1 MKLIFAAL
9 IFAFSAQSFAQSLGE
24 TTRSIRARGMGGVLV
39 PFVNDADAL
48 FVNPAAL
55 KRAAA
60 IDIKLIELMAGA
72 NKTLVD
78 SLDDLQN
85 IDANDP
91 STFND
96 FYGKKLWAQGVGK
109 AAISLP
115 LISAGYLYDTEVT
128 AELHNPAFPQFET
141 YFRSD
146 QAIYLGTA
154 FSLGPSTYFGMSVKR
169 ITRQGG
175 STQELS
181 ISDIADSSS
190 LSDIGDRFANKGQ
203 GYGADLAILHEI
215 PLPILKP
222 TLTLVWQDVGN
233 TAFKKTEGDDAPVHI
248 EQNLVFGAGVG
259 MDLPGLDWVIGVE
272 GRRLL
277 NPEIEIGKK
286 LHVGTEISLPLI
298 DLRAGYNQGYL
309 SYGVGVNFLIFH
321 LDAVSYTE
329 ETGLYPGQDGDSR
342 YMASLSIDLSFD
354 ANFKFTDNNGKRR
367 KLKQRR

>member
-1 MKLIFAAL
+1 MNFWFLALVLIFSVNAE
-9 IFAFSAQSFAQSLGE
+9 AQSLGE

-39 PFVNDADAL
+39 PFVNDSDAL

-60 IDIKLIELMAGA
+60 IDIKLIDLMAGA
-72 NKTLVD
+72 NKTLVESISD
-78 SLDDLQN
+78 FQN

-91 STFND
+91 STFNQ

-109 AAISLP
+109 VAVSLP
-115 LISAGYLYDTEVT
+115 LISAGYLYDSEVN
-128 AELHNPAFPQFET
+128 AELHNPALPQFET

-146 QAIYLGTA
+146 QAVYLGTA
-154 FSLGPSTYFGMSVKR
+154 FAVGPTTYFGMNLKR

-181 ISDIADSSS
+181 VSDISNVSN
-190 LSDIGDRFANKGQ
+190 LSDIGNRFSNKGQ
-203 GYGADLAILHEI
+203 GYGTDIALLHEI

-233 TAFKKTEGDDAPVHI
+233 TAFKKTDGDDAPVHI

-259 MDLPGLDWVIGVE
+259 LDLPGLDWVIGLE
-272 GRRLL
+272 GRHLL
-277 NPEIEIGKK
+277 EPDIELGKK

-321 LDAVSYTE
+321 IDAVSYTE
-329 ETGLYPGQDGDSR
+329 ETGLYPGQDGDTR

-354 ANFKFTDNNGKRR
+354 ANFKFTDNGGKRR